1 MTNSEGRKPK
11 GDRLSS
17 LLKVLDCLGKLL
29 QIVQTGFTLLKH
41 LGV

>member
-1 MTNSEGRKPK
+1 MTNSEGRKSK
-11 GDRLSS
+11 GNRLDY
-17 LLKVLDCLGKLL
+17 LLKSLDCLGKLL